1 MASMAVFR
9 LGQTWD
15 AFRDL
20 EREVDRIFRGVNLT
34 FQGIRLGREFPAV
47 NVYELDG
54 EFLLTAEL
62 PGTRSEDLEI
72 LIAGG
77 VLTIKGKRGEQD
89 GIPDDRYRRQERFR
103 GEWQRSL
110 NIPER
115 VREEDLSAEFA
126 HGILKIHLPK
136 AEAIKPRQIRV
147 AEGSE

>member
-1 MASMAVFR
+1 MAVFR

-20 EREVDRIFRGVNLT
+20 EREVDRIFHGVNLT

-62 PGTRSEDLEI
+62 PGTRSQDLEI
-72 LIAGG
+72 TIAGG
-77 VLTIKGKRGEQD
+77 ELTIKGKRGEQD